1 MITQRRS
8 AFWLSLLLL
17 LALSPYGAD
26 AIQASLQNDIKPVN
40 QEPAQSQAQTKASE
54 EELAQAGR
62 LRLTVV
68 ELIVAEKYDEALPLA
83 KRVVEMREHV
93 LGPDHELV
101 QRALLN
107 LSEIY
112 MSLKKYGDAQK
123 VTERILSGYE
133 KRSAPE
139 DASAASILDRLAF
152 LAYMQ
157 RDFARSEAAYKRALA
172 IREKI
177 FGKDHAEFGNSL
189 YSLAEFYRL
198 TGKFEKAQA
207 LYEQALVL
215 RRKLLGREHPLYL
228 KARDRYFCLG
238 HETHQNEK
246 LNDFVMKLEVGD
258 NSSKSSVVEGAV
270 LNGRALSLPKP
281 KYPDDARN
289 ARAKGVVVIKV
300 MIDELGKV
308 IEATDMCGG
317 HPLLVKP
324 SLEAAWKA
332 RFTTTKLSGQPVK
345 VAGVITYNFVER

>member
-1 MITQRRS
+1 MTTQRRS

-26 AIQASLQNDIKPVN
+26 AIQASLQNDSEPVI

-62 LRLTVV
+62 LSITVV
-68 ELIVAEKYDEALPLA
+68 ELFAAEKYDEALPIA
-83 KRVVEMREHV
+83 KRVVEMRENV
-93 LGPDHELV
+93 LGPDHEMV
-101 QRALLN
+101 QRSLLN

-123 VTERILSGYE
+123 ITERILSAYE
-133 KRSAPE
+133 QRSAPE
-139 DASAASILDRLAF
+139 DAAAARILDKLAF

-157 RDFARSEAAYKRALA
+157 RDFSRSEAAYNRALA

-198 TGKFEKAQA
+198 TRKFEKAQA

-215 RRKLLGREHPLYL
+215 RMKLLGREHPIYL
-228 KARDRYFCLG
+228 KARERYFCLA
-238 HETHQNEK
+238 HETHQGEK
-246 LNDFVMKLEVGD
+246 LNDFVMKLEIRD
-258 NSSKSSVVEGAV
+258 NNSKSNVGENAV

-289 ARAKGVVVIKV
+289 ARAKGVVVVKV
-300 MIDELGKV
+300 MIDERGTV
-308 IEATDMCGG
+308 IDAADMCGG

-332 RFTTTKLSGQPVK
+332 RFTPTKLSGQPVK
-345 VAGVITYNFVER
+345 VTGVITYNFVEK